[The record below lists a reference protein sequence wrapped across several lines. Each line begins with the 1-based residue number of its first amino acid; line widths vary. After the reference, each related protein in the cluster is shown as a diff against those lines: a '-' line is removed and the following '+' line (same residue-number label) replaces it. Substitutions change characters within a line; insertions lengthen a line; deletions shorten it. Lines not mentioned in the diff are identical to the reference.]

1 MTQPTNTSDLLTQWA
16 ALSLDEIAARLAS
29 GQDAAAAEQLFG
41 AETAGELIAAAPTS
55 ATRGIGLK
63 ERVVLLPG
71 IMGSQLASIR
81 GVTTLLW
88 INPVIF
94 LQGNANYLELN
105 DAGTADRNPA
115 IEAVPVGIEKLVYL
129 KIALALRQEVDLFEF
144 PYDWR
149 RPIEHN
155 AGILAGCLQKWG
167 ATEPDRP
174 FTLVGHSMG
183 GLVARACVTRYP
195 QVAEQHVKR
204 VVSLG
209 TPYFGATNAIENI
222 VLGNEM
228 MALAAKL
235 NRANETKRLLLN
247 LPSLY
252 QILPAPPEH
261 FPAGRA
267 YPADWDLYD
276 AAEWRWAGIR
286 PEYLAGGRAFYAA
299 LAASD
304 PQVETVQIA
313 GCHLDTT
320 VDIRR
325 VFDAHE
331 RVRFEVLRRETG
343 PDSGDGTVPLWSAV
357 LPKARM
363 YYIQEKHRDLPA
375 NRDVIAGTMALI
387 HDGAPD
393 LAETLP
399 ERKTGFFGRDV
410 QGVADLDAEAEALR
424 QRLAQGTATEQ
435 DLAQLYFLQ

>member
-1 MTQPTNTSDLLTQWA
+1 MNTTDLLTTWST
-16 ALSLDEIAARLAS
+16 LSLDEIAARLAS

-41 AETAGELIAAAPTS
+41 PETAGELVAAAPLP
-55 ATRGIGLK
+55 ATRSTGPR

-71 IMGSQLASIR
+71 IMGSLLASIR

-88 INPVIF
+88 INPAIF

-105 DAGTADRNPA
+105 AEGAADLNPA

-129 KIALALRQEVDLFEF
+129 KIALALRREFELFEF

-149 RPIEHN
+149 RPIEVN
-155 AGILAGCLQKWG
+155 ADTLAGCLARW
-167 ATEPDRP
+167 AAAEPDRK

-183 GLVARACVTRYP
+183 GVVARAFLARHPATADRLVQR
-195 QVAEQHVKR
+195 AI
-204 VVSLG
+204 SLG

-247 LPSLY
+247 MPSLY
-252 QILPAPPEH
+252 EILPAPPEL
-261 FPAGRA
+261 FPASREYA
-267 YPADWDLYD
+267 ANWDLYD

-286 PEYLAGGRAFYAA
+286 PDYLALARRFHA
-299 LAASD
+299 LLAGAD
-304 PQVETVQIA
+304 PQIETVQIA

-320 VDIRR
+320 VDVRR
-325 VFDAHE
+325 VFDADE
-331 RVRFEVLRRETG
+331 RVRFEVVRREQG

-363 YYIQEKHRDLPA
+363 FYVQEQHRYLPC
-375 NRDVIAGTMALI
+375 NEDVIAAVSALI
-387 HDGAPD
+387 QGDAP
-393 LAETLP
+393 ALP
-399 ERKTGFFGRDV
+399 DQLPPRKSGLFRSA
-410 QGVADLDAEAEALR
+410 VATPDEFDAEAEALR
-424 QRLAQGTATEQ
+424 QRLADGTASEE
-435 DLAQLYFLQ
+435 DLAQLYFA